1 MDTDSLSDGEGGS
14 YVKTFAQNDNN
25 SNQNQTARTKV

>member
-14 YVKTFAQNDNN
+14 YVKTFAQHDNN